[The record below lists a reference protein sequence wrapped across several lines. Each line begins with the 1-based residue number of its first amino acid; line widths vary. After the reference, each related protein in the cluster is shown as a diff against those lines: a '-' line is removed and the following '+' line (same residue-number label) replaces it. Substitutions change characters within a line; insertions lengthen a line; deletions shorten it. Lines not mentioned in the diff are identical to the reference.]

1 MQVIFAVTDLAV
13 SLDFYE
19 RALGWP
25 RNGRIDYANYVELL
39 APDGGALGLYER
51 AGFEQ
56 TVGAPPA
63 EIPEGRVAPAY
74 LYVRVDDVG
83 PTVETDRVGRRAGA
97 QPAGAPRLGRERRL
111 VRGPGRQRPRGRARR
126 WAHGSL
132 NSPRATTTA
141 DPPTSTDS
149 ISPPAPAARA

>member
-1 MQVIFAVTDLAV
+1 MQVIIAVTDLAV

-25 RNGRIDYANYVELL
+25 RNGRIDYAIYVELL

-83 PTVETDRVGRRAGA
+83 PTLRRIESAGGRALSPLARRAWGESA
-97 QPAGAPRLGRERRL
+97 A
-111 VRGPGRQRPRGRARR
+111 
-126 WAHGSL
+126 WF
-132 NSPRATTTA
+132 A
-141 DPPTSTDS
+141 DPDGNVLAVAHAGGLT
-149 ISPPAPAARA
+149 AA